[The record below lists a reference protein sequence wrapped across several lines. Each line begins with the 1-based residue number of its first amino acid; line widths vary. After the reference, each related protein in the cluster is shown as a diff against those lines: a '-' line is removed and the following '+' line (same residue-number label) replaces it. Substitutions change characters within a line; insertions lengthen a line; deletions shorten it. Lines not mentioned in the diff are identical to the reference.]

1 MEIYTFRITTAR
13 KKGEAIYFHA
23 DLHSLSPDPLWSV
36 DCQGSPRLPDVPL
49 TLGSPPS
56 QPSSPAAQQ
65 PRMPAIDE
73 ETAEL
78 REELA
83 RLAERVR
90 SKQEEVRDNTELGKP
105 GSK

>member
-1 MEIYTFRITTAR
+1 M
-13 KKGEAIYFHA
+13 
-23 DLHSLSPDPLWSV
+23 
-36 DCQGSPRLPDVPL
+36 

-56 QPSSPAAQQ
+56 L

-90 SKQEEVRDNTELGKP
+90 NKQEEVKDNTDLGKP

>member
-1 MEIYTFRITTAR
+1 MQ
-13 KKGEAIYFHA
+13 
-23 DLHSLSPDPLWSV
+23 SPDPLRSV
-36 DCQGSPRLPDVPL
+36 DCQGSPRLPNVLL

-56 QPSSPAAQQ
+56 Q

-90 SKQEEVRDNTELGKP
+90 NKQEEVRDNTDLGKP